1 MRQAWMRLGLCL
13 LGALCACGPGLS
25 QPPPLPPENPDTE
38 VPQPHIP
45 PVMLPPISVGEVA
58 VVDAIFAELSV
69 QVLGSGF
76 SSRCVAYLDNQ
87 ALQTRFVSGTELR
100 VTIPRMLRAQPTP
113 SLLEVR
119 IPPSTP
125 GFPGGARSP
134 FARVIDPTPILFALH
149 PRTLESEPSEPVRV
163 IVSGENLVNG
173 SEVVFRGGRYPLVLT
188 TPFEGT
194 VELPPAAL
202 GATPEQTL
210 LHVELRG
217 RPDLTTAALPLT
229 VSSPTPT
236 LIGVWPPSLNAVD
249 LHQGKAGPAKT
260 DALLVRGA
268 HLRANTV
275 VKWNGRPLVTTRQAD
290 GKHLRAELPLEARQ
304 EATTISLTL
313 ESPSAQGPMTSAS
326 HPLPVRTAPVLYSLS
341 PPWVRV
347 RSTNTSLE
355 LRGEGF
361 GERGQQTVL
370 WNGTPLGPE
379 SFSERTDAGVWTLQV
394 PDALLTQPGVISLQV
409 KRTFDGAE
417 STPLFVQVVEESP
430 APFASSLEPSVLAV
444 GDAPGELHIEG
455 DSFTAQSVVL
465 VDGEAR
471 PTRVLSASK
480 LSTDLIPWDVERAG
494 VRTVTVRTPAPGGGT
509 SLPLLLAVHV
519 QRPMPSI
526 EAIQGP
532 EGGETFPVREAPVRI
547 KLLGQGFSPV
557 SVVRWD
563 GQALPTQWRCAS
575 TPCMAGAGE
584 RSLLEADI
592 PAELAR
598 TRGAVRV
605 TVFTPGP
612 GGGESRARSLV
623 LTSGLEPTL
632 SLQPGNLD
640 VGASSATRDGVV
652 RFTLANTGESAL
664 SSLFVNGV
672 ERPILGGNTFLLSPA
687 ERNTEGILEVH
698 GYVAGRKSA
707 PVYLYIHAARI
718 PRLLALSPG
727 VLSQGAAWT
736 RNAQQDFQLQGQDF
750 FWAPESERASR
761 ATVGLGPYSLPLRQ
775 SPPSSDGRFSAYLLT
790 VDGPGVRDVT
800 VSRIAEGGGVSPAAL
815 LNVVSER
822 PAPLLTKLE
831 PMTATVGAP
840 LLKLRVHG
848 KRFHPS
854 SLLHWKGLKMSLE
867 PVAGAHDADVFE
879 VDLPASAVAEP
890 GVVEVTIETP
900 PPGGGTS
907 LPIRVVVE

>member
-1 MRQAWMRLGLCL
+1 M
-13 LGALCACGPGLS
+13 
-25 QPPPLPPENPDTE
+25 PPPL
-38 VPQPHIP
+38 IP

-58 VVDAIFAELSV
+58 VVDAISAELSV

-76 SSRCVAYLDNQ
+76 AFGCVAYLDNQ
-87 ALQTRFVSGTELR
+87 ALQTRFVSDTELR
-100 VTIPRMLRAQPTP
+100 VTIPRMLRSQPTP

-119 IPPSTP
+119 IPPGTP

-134 FARVIDPTPILFALH
+134 FARVIDPMPAILALH
-149 PRTLESEPSEPVRV
+149 PRTLESEPPGPVRV
-163 IVSGENLVNG
+163 TVSGENLVNG
-173 SEVVFRGGRYPLVLT
+173 SEVVFRGGRYPLMLT

-202 GATPEQTL
+202 GATTEQTL

-217 RPDLTTAALPLT
+217 RPDLTTAAFPLT

-236 LIGVWPPSLNAVD
+236 LFGVWPPSLNAVD

-260 DALLVRGA
+260 DVLLVRGA

-275 VKWNGRPLVTTRQAD
+275 VKWNGKPLATTRQAD
-290 GKHLRAELPLEARQ
+290 GKHLRAELPPDARQ
-304 EATTISLTL
+304 AVTTVSLTL
-313 ESPSAQGPMTSAS
+313 ESPSLQGPMTSES
-326 HPLPVRTAPVLYSLS
+326 HPLPVKAAPVLYTLS
-341 PPWVRV
+341 PTWVRV
-347 RSTNTSLE
+347 RSTNTTLE

-361 GERGQQTVL
+361 GERGQQLLL

-379 SFSERTDAGVWTLQV
+379 LFSERTDAGAAGVWTLQV
-394 PDALLTQPGVISLQV
+394 PDALLTQPGVIALQV
-409 KRTFDGAE
+409 KRTYDGAE
-417 STPLFVQVVEESP
+417 STPFFVQVVEESP
-430 APFASSLEPSVLAV
+430 APFASSLKPSVLSV

-465 VDGEAR
+465 VDGEVR

-494 VRTVTVRTPAPGGGT
+494 VRTITVRTPAPGGGT

-547 KLLGQGFSPV
+547 KLLGQGFSPA
-557 SVVRWD
+557 SVVRWG
-563 GQALPTQWRCAS
+563 GQAMPTQWLCAS
-575 TPCMAGAGE
+575 TPCLAGAGE
-584 RSLLEADI
+584 RSVLEAVI

-652 RFTLANTGESAL
+652 RFTLANAGEAAL

-698 GYVAGRKSA
+698 GYVPGRGKTA

-727 VLSQGAAWT
+727 VLSQGSAWT
-736 RNAQQDFQLQGQDF
+736 RDSQQGFQLQGQDF

-775 SPPSSDGRFSAYLLT
+775 SPPSSDGRVSALLLT
-790 VDGPGVRDVT
+790 VDEPGVRNVT
-800 VSRIAEGGGVSPAAL
+800 VSRIAEGGGASLPAL
-815 LNVVSER
+815 LNVVPER
-822 PAPLLTKLE
+822 PVPLLTKLE

-848 KRFHPS
+848 KRFHPT
-854 SLLHWKGLKMSLE
+854 SLLHWKGLRMSLK
-867 PVAGAHDADVFE
+867 PVAGTGDEGDHFE
-879 VDLPASAVAEP
+879 VDLPASALAEP
-890 GVVEVTIETP
+890 GVVEVIIETRQ
-900 PPGGGTS
+900 PGGGTS
-907 LPIRVVVE
+907 LPVRVVVE